1 MTNLQQIFDEISELI
16 SDRGEEHGNF
26 VDNMQGIADLWSNF
40 LDTPINS
47 TQVCTMLCLVK
58 ISRITCGKFNLD
70 DFCNKPVGLHDWV
83 INAEEKLLHYPECFR
98 QNINSITNLGGK
110 NGSRN
115 RSVHS
120 REKSHHK

>member
-1 MTNLQQIFDEISELI
+1 MMRRKKHQNKSTPVVPDE
-16 SDRGEEHGNF
+16 N
-26 VDNMQGIADLWSNF
+26 
-40 LDTPINS
+40 
-47 TQVCTMLCLVK
+47 C
-58 ISRITCGKFNLD
+58 

>member
-26 VDNMQGIADLWSNF
+26 VDNMQGIANLWSNF
-40 LDTPINS
+40 LDTPLNS

-70 DFCNKPVGLHDWV
+70 DYRDLCGYS
-83 INAEEKLLHYPECFR
+83 LLALALATQDDATKKTPE
-98 QNINSITNLGGK
+98 
-110 NGSRN
+110 
-115 RSVHS
+115 
-120 REKSHHK
+120 